1 MGRRLDNFTDSAFAF
16 AVTLLIIGGGSSI
29 GDSDALLVALGDLP
43 AFAFGFAIITMFWVA
58 HVRWRAMRG
67 EGDARGV
74 GLTLLLVF
82 LILIYVPPLRAMA
95 AATGQW
101 FTGSGEGFSGDVA
114 TLFTIYGTGF
124 VATSATTAAL
134 FADASQSDRLSV
146 QQRAYGA
153 GDRTIWLILAVTGLV
168 SIAVSFTRF
177 GEWAAMVCATLP
189 LTIGIFAARHDWDG
203 KRSG

>member
-1 MGRRLDNFTDSAFAF
+1 M
-16 AVTLLIIGGGSSI
+16 
-29 GDSDALLVALGDLP
+29 
-43 AFAFGFAIITMFWVA
+43 
-58 HVRWRAMRG
+58 
-67 EGDARGV
+67 
-74 GLTLLLVF
+74 LLVF
-82 LILIYVPPLRAMA
+82 LILIYVQPLRAMA

-124 VATSATTAAL
+124 VAMSATTAAL
-134 FADASQSDRLSV
+134 FADALRSDRLSV

-177 GEWAAMVCATLP
+177 GEWAAMVYATLP